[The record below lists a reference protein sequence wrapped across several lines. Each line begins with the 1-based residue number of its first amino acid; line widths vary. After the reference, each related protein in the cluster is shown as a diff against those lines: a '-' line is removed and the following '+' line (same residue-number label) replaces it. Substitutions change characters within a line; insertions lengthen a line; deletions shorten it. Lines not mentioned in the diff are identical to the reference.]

1 MGSAPRPEL
10 SVLGLRILH
19 HLRILHALLRH
30 NSRPGITRIQAEVKT
45 GLP

>member
-1 MGSAPRPEL
+1 MGSAARPEL

-19 HLRILHALLRH
+19 HLRNLHALLRH